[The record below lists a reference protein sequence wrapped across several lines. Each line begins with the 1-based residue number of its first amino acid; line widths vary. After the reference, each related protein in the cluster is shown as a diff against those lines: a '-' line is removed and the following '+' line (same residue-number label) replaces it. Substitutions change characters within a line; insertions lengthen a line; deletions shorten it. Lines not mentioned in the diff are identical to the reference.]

1 MKKTLLSLLILIF
14 SINMYSQGLGLT
26 QKEIR
31 KQRDGQKY
39 INDTTSMGYNYT
51 EYKCT
56 DGYVCI
62 ATTYVFDENNEVTLV
77 MDLFDL
83 QHLPETM
90 KYLNNKAIYTSS
102 FTWIDEKES
111 HLVELKL
118 NSEHKQFIV
127 IYTRL

>member
-1 MKKTLLSLLILIF
+1 
-14 SINMYSQGLGLT
+14 
-26 QKEIR
+26 
-31 KQRDGQKY
+31 
-39 INDTTSMGYNYT
+39 
-51 EYKCT
+51 
-56 DGYVCI
+56 
-62 ATTYVFDENNEVTLV
+62 